1 MSDNNATNP
10 VQLAAATATALRN
23 ADGAVVVA
31 DPFTPGVYH
40 ADPDAIIKS
49 MFDRRDKRRAE
60 FDALGELADAPL
72 EAVKTALKAIGEDD
86 DALLDFEKSLKDALL
101 DLSGFKAVVVQMKGA
116 KARIDPASV
125 RGKFAEME
133 KALKAR
139 VDAEKP
145 AEPVHTYCIKL
156 TCTDKALA
164 AVMKAAQKAGCAD
177 LYAASAQSD
186 KAVKD
191 INKWFEANA

>member
-1 MSDNNATNP
+1 MNEAINP

-23 ADGAVVVA
+23 ADGTIVVA
-31 DPFTPGVYH
+31 DPFTPGTYH
-40 ADPDAIIKS
+40 SDPDAIIKS
-49 MFDRRDKRRAE
+49 MFARRDERRKD
-60 FDALGELADAPL
+60 FDALGDVATADIGDVKLVYKSL
-72 EAVKTALKAIGEDD
+72 EEDD
-86 DALLDFEKSLKDALL
+86 DALLDFEKKLNAALL

-116 KARIDPASV
+116 KARIDPMSV
-125 RGKFAEME
+125 RGKFAEMA

-156 TCTDKALA
+156 TCTDKTLA
-164 AVMKAAQKAGCAD
+164 AVMKAAQKAGASD
-177 LYAASAQSD
+177 LFAAAAQSD